1 MSCQGGG
8 QDYLQGLSHLAGSC
22 VGSGK
27 LCGEWRGPRLG
38 GESRGQFQAA
48 LDFTPPPPPPPH
60 RLLTVCFL
68 SGGSLAS
75 GLLLGSGWK

>member
-48 LDFTPPPPPPPH
+48 LDFTPPPPPPH